1 MADNAFC
8 AKTLSVELSTR
19 WRRVYCFL
27 LGVQR
32 FQGELQAQQVN
43 SVLTVCVCVVSRVS
57 SLSVSVRRPACPHY
71 LCLCTEVPGRAAGPA
86 GELCPHRLCLCG
98 VPRVLTVCVCEASR
112 VSSLSVSVY
121 RGSRVSCRPS
131 R

>member
-1 MADNAFC
+1 MFC
-8 AKTLSVELSTR
+8 AKTFSVKLSTR

-32 FQGELQAQQVN
+32 FQGELQDQQVN

-57 SLSVSVRRPACPHY
+57 SLSVSVRRPACPHC

-86 GELCPHRLCLCG
+86 GERGAHQAARSGDPPRLSPQRRPLRQVLPHHHPDALGAGTTPHAEKILI
-98 VPRVLTVCVCEASR
+98 L
-112 VSSLSVSVY
+112 
-121 RGSRVSCRPS
+121 
-131 R
+131 